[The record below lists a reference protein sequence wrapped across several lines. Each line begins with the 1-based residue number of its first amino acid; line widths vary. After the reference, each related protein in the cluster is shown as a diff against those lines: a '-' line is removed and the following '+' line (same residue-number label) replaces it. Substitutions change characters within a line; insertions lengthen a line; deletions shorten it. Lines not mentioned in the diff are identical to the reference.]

1 MGCPDRSHDEVSM
14 TPTHFDR
21 KKKASRFQARERGR
35 SPEPRIGL
43 MMCSPSTTGIS
54 EATGIREKEAA
65 VFAAEKADLTA
76 NINAL
81 AGAMA
86 TFEKGMGGGFL
97 QT

>member
-1 MGCPDRSHDEVSM
+1 MLLQNERRGTQRQHRCRELEVGN
-14 TPTHFDR
+14 
-21 KKKASRFQARERGR
+21 ARGR
-35 SPEPRIGL
+35 RQSGGGAVDSDQGRAHA
-43 MMCSPSTTGIS
+43 SAKAVIS

-65 VFAAEKADLTA
+65 VFAAEKAELTA